1 MYAKISGGTVIK
13 FPYTFGDLRKD
24 HPNVSFPK
32 NITATIMQKY
42 GMVGVLEGP
51 KPTLGAYQTVQR
63 NALPTRP
70 VIGQYTEEDAPMPE
84 MVGEDIIANY
94 WMIEYTA
101 VDMFSDTTDEKLV
114 VDENGDAVLDADGN
128 EQYETVVTTKA
139 EHEAAYQAGLDDK
152 AAEAVRKE
160 RDEKLAATDWRVIK
174 AYETGSNI
182 PAEWELYR
190 QALRDITTQEGFPH
204 TVTWPEE
211 PVA

>member
-1 MYAKISGGTVIK
+1 MYAKINGGTVVK

-32 NITATIMQKY
+32 NITQATMQKY

-70 VIGQYTEEDAPMPE
+70 VIGQYTEEDAPTPD

-101 VDMFSDTTDEKLV
+101 VDMFADTTETDE
-114 VDENGDAVLDADGN
+114 DGV
-128 EQYETVVTTKA
+128 ETTTTKA
-139 EHEAAYQAGLDDK
+139 EHEAAYQADLDAK
-152 AAEAVRKE
+152 VAETNRKTRNDLLTDSDWTQMNDSPLTNE
-160 RDEKLAATDWRVIK
+160 QKTAWAT
-174 AYETGSNI
+174 
-182 PAEWELYR
+182 YR
-190 QALRDITTQEGFPH
+190 QELRDISDLDA
-204 TVTWPEE
+204 WPNLDDADW
-211 PVA
+211 PVAP